1 MIMPRILPFIIV
13 ASLVAAYESMA
24 QDLPVASRNLLK
36 NAGFE
41 DGRDNWY
48 WGVNNEAK
56 ATSVV
61 DTEVAHSGSRSLRIT
76 NETAQKPH
84 VYGGLHQTVR
94 DLSPGTEYLISVWV
108 KGKNAGRSL
117 IGGGKGWTLRR
128 QLPTGTYDWQRVE
141 LRYTTG
147 SASESFELIL
157 LTEDIT
163 EALWVDDV
171 TFQSIGPAPIDPLGS
186 SNPVSNPG
194 FEAGTLQHWSWGVNK
209 GAQAAATADRTESH
223 SGNYSLK
230 LTNSSHYAPHV
241 YGILRQRIRNL
252 KPHSR
257 YTLSAWVKATD
268 ADRGWIGGGPGW
280 KVRFRYP
287 SGTYDWQRITT
298 TIETGD
304 SDSFDLV
311 IVTEGPTK
319 ALWVDDISI
328 QETISDKQADR
339 ARLFVPSVNEGI
351 PPGTRFYPVFPA
363 SPDLSPPLVK
373 IRSEEQ
379 PVFGADIA
387 MTSSPRGL
395 FFSINILD
403 SDPFKTAEGEMIW
416 NGDSI
421 QIAFDTSGATGE
433 QGNTNT
439 YYEIGFA
446 WSGQGPVATYA
457 WVGNFTWAG
466 VKATGRKTDSGY
478 ALDITIP
485 WRNLSINPAYLPRD
499 IGINVVV
506 NDRGAEGRRRY
517 AEWTPSTARTKNAAF
532 FARAFF
538 VPLNSSRINVLI
550 PAQAMY
556 DQEHDITGRLIEYS
570 LEDIPISQLSIATA
584 PCIQESTTASNPG
597 AALAELPL
605 PALESGHIR
614 QTHFW
619 LSARNFEHEGVYEIH
634 AMAKSAATATP
645 TSAATATILRTDL
658 QTRIADELALTRERV
673 AKAREKWRVSA
684 STNPYARLRIA
695 VIERFFARVEANHK
709 RPELQSWCLLQL
721 EELDALLADSE
732 SAQPPSGVLSFP
744 PLPRRVAIGEDG
756 IFRDAD
762 TGVPFY
768 FYGYGHFAQAFRDIP
783 LLSKLGSTLIQQE
796 KGPSNLKQN
805 GEIHYSTREFIHEL
819 LNRGEAAGTKVDFLL
834 SPHYMPGYVFEA
846 SPDARLAGASG
857 FSRYSID
864 HPAIRGKLRDWIR
877 TVIPLLRDSP
887 ALLSV
892 CLANEPTYAHSGR
905 EPCSHAAWIAYL
917 EKTHGTIARLN
928 AVYGTVYA
936 NFEAVPAPE
945 PVRPDGLEQQRAW
958 FDWVRFNQHH
968 LAEWI
973 RWMND
978 EVKSVA
984 PEILTHAKVM
994 ANIFKRSFLAQG
1006 TDPELICAVT
1016 DIAGNDAWAYSGA
1029 SNGYAYDW
1037 QSAQM
1042 WYDLLHSFQGQPVYN
1057 SENHFIRDS
1066 APAVH
1071 IPPAHTRSV
1080 LWQGA
1085 IHHQGATAMWVWDE
1099 PRDHDTSG
1107 NISLRPANVWAAG
1120 KTLLDLRRLAPE
1132 VAALSSAR
1140 ARAALLYSVPSIFW
1154 EETYTPTATAA
1165 YSALMFSGLPVTFIS
1180 ENQLATG
1187 IRSHANEK
1195 VDTLILPRSTHVSEA
1210 AISGIRQ
1217 FIEQGGR
1224 VLAIGADNLAF
1235 NEYDQK
1241 HTVDFEKLSIKN
1253 IPVSA
1258 QDTAD
1263 DRAVR
1268 NVAQALRPFL
1278 SQEYAWR
1285 LQDANSGN
1293 TAWGVEW
1300 RAVPYK
1306 DGHLLSM
1313 ANMTTEP
1320 VHVRLEGPNDDAWSI
1335 VDLFSNQPVSSRKI
1349 ELVPMEPHLFFV
1361 K

>member
-1 MIMPRILPFIIV
+1 MIMSRILPFIII

-41 DGRDNWY
+41 NGRDNWY

-56 ATSVV
+56 ATAVV
-61 DTEVAHSGSRSLRIT
+61 DAEVAHSGSRSLRIT
-76 NETAQKPH
+76 NATAQKPH

-94 DLSPGTEYLISVWV
+94 DLSPDTEYLISVWV

-128 QLPTGTYDWQRVE
+128 QLPMGTYDWQQVE
-141 LRYTTG
+141 LRHTTG
-147 SASESFELIL
+147 HAPENFELIF
-157 LTEDIT
+157 LTEDST
-163 EALWVDDV
+163 EALWVDD
-171 TFQSIGPAPIDPLGS
+171 FMFRSIGPASTEPPGS

-209 GAQAAATADRTESH
+209 AAQAAATVDRSESH

-230 LTNSSHYAPHV
+230 LTNNSHYAPHV
-241 YGILRQRIRNL
+241 YGILRQRIKNL

-268 ADRGWIGGGPGW
+268 VGHGWIGGGPDW
-280 KVRFRYP
+280 KVRLRYP
-287 SGTYDWQRITT
+287 SGTYDWQRIAT

-319 ALWVDDISI
+319 ALWVDDISVL
-328 QETISDKQADR
+328 ETLSDKQADLGQ
-339 ARLFVPSVNEGI
+339 LFAPSVNEGI
-351 PPGTRFYPVFPA
+351 PAGTRFYPVFPA
-363 SPDLSPPLVK
+363 SPNLLPPIVK
-373 IRSEEQ
+373 IRSTEQ

-387 MTSSPRGL
+387 MTSSPQGL
-395 FFSINILD
+395 FFSINVLD
-403 SDPFKTAEGEMIW
+403 SDPFKTAEGEVIW

-421 QIAFDTSGATGE
+421 QIAFDTSGTIGE

-446 WSGQGPVATYA
+446 WPGQGPVATYA

-466 VKATGRKTDSGY
+466 VEAVGEKTDSGY
-478 ALDITIP
+478 ALHITIP

-499 IGINVVV
+499 IGLNVVV
-506 NDRGAEGRRRY
+506 NDRGSDGKRRY
-517 AEWTPSTARTKNAAF
+517 IEWTPSTARAKNAAL

-538 VPLNSSRINVLI
+538 VPQNTSHISVLALSR
-550 PAQAMY
+550 AMY
-556 DQEHDITGRLIEYS
+556 DKNNDIVGRLVEYS
-570 LEDIPISQLSIATA
+570 LTDIPASQLSLAAA
-584 PCIQESTTASNPG
+584 PYEQENTTASNPDVVLTG
-597 AALAELPL
+597 LSLPM
-605 PALESGHIR
+605 LESGHIR

-619 LSARNFEHEGVYEIH
+619 LSAKNFEREGVYEIH
-634 AMAKSAATATP
+634 AMAKSADTAIPSSSATA
-645 TSAATATILRTDL
+645 SILRTDL
-658 QTRIADELALTRERV
+658 QTRIVAGLGLIRERA
-673 AKAREKWRVSA
+673 AKASEKWRA
-684 STNPYARLRIA
+684 SVQTNPYARLRMA
-695 VIERFFARVEANHK
+695 VIERFVARVEANHK

-732 SAQPPSGVLSFP
+732 SAQFPSEMPSFP
-744 PLPRRVAIGEDG
+744 PLPQRVTISEDG
-756 IFRDAD
+756 VFQDAD
-762 TGVPFY
+762 SGAPFY
-768 FYGYGHFAQAFRDIP
+768 FYGYGHFAQAFRDIH
-783 LLSKLGSTLIQQE
+783 LLSDLGATLIQQE
-796 KGPSNLKQN
+796 KGPGSLKQN
-805 GEIHYSTREFIHEL
+805 GEINSNAREFIREL
-819 LNRGEAAGTKVDFLL
+819 LNRGKASGMKVDFLL
-834 SPHYMPGYVFEA
+834 SPHYMPSYVFEA

-857 FSRYSID
+857 FSKYSID
-864 HPAIRGKLRDWIR
+864 HPAIRGKIRDWIQI
-877 TVIPLLRDSP
+877 VMPLLRDSP

-905 EPCSHAAWIAYL
+905 EPYSRAAWIAYL
-917 EKTHGTIARLN
+917 EKTHGTITRLN
-928 AVYGTVYA
+928 SIYGTAYA
-936 NFEAVPAPE
+936 NFDAVPAPE
-945 PVRPDGLEQQRAW
+945 PVRPDGLLQQRAW

-968 LAEWI
+968 LAAWI

-984 PEILTHAKVM
+984 PEILTHTKVM

-1029 SNGYAYDW
+1029 SHGYAYDW

-1042 WYDLLHSFQGQPVYN
+1042 WYDLLHSFRDQPVYN
-1057 SENHFIRDS
+1057 SENHFIRDA

-1071 IPPAHTRSV
+1071 ISPSHTRSI

-1140 ARAALLYSVPSIFW
+1140 ARVALLYSVPSIYW

-1165 YSALMFSGLPVTFIS
+1165 YSALMFLGHPVTFIS
-1180 ENQLATG
+1180 ENQLAAG
-1187 IRSHANEK
+1187 IRSRANEK
-1195 VDTLILPRSTHVSEA
+1195 IDTLILPRATHVSAA

-1217 FIEQGGR
+1217 FIAQGGQ

-1235 NEYDQK
+1235 DEYSQK
-1241 HTVDFEKLSIKN
+1241 HTVDFGKLPIKN

-1258 QDTAD
+1258 QDTAN
-1263 DRAVR
+1263 DRVVK
-1268 NVAQALRPFL
+1268 NVTQALHPFL
-1278 SQEYAWR
+1278 PQEKSWR
-1285 LQDANSGN
+1285 LHDANSGN
-1293 TAWGVEW
+1293 TSWGVEW
-1300 RAVPYK
+1300 RTVSYK

-1313 ANMTTEP
+1313 INMTTEP
-1320 VHVRLEGPNDDAWSI
+1320 VYVRLVGPNDDAWSI
-1335 VDLFSNQPVSSRKI
+1335 ADLFSNQPLSSRQI
-1349 ELVPMEPHLFFV
+1349 ELAPMEPCLLFV